1 MKRDQWLK
9 FFDEQPGSV
18 QAYLLSNEAGER
30 ESRAQTELAYENDA
44 WDRVMDV
51 VWDLL
56 FLKTSR
62 GEFVNRVRSMA
73 GDRKS
78 EDVERKILQLVVLP
92 LADLVVWDVE
102 SRLADLGVP
111 QSEIQSIER
120 ISLRPVSYGVAVR
133 RIASAA
139 KISLLGEEAVTRLRD
154 VFVSYIKGVRTEE
167 QVLDILQRKQVEGG
181 LGFAKQQAEAFIE
194 KMREFLGATE
204 VMSETAFAQ
213 WLQDYERESEA
224 DQAVIA
230 SSAARTGD
238 KKTEGMIGEKRER
251 KFDPILESAVD
262 QTLKNINLSIQLD
275 EHLMTRLRNLVSSR
289 LRDVRNREQIFTVLQ
304 REEKVGGM
312 GFDAAEA
319 ERITLVIENA
329 YNENRAAV
337 EQEAHGKI
345 LKIQEEQKSKVEERK
360 ARESEEHAA
369 WYRDK
374 VRASKGEDA
383 LRGIITNTNQRAPVA
398 GAPTLKAPSGV
409 DGITGPGSRLT
420 GLADELGG
428 MDIEAYRRLS
438 RDPQQAAEKV
448 VEKLE
453 TLKRESF
460 DRWTEGV
467 EAWRKSPLQQQ
478 YLKLVTESFSSGKP
492 VAQLVEE
499 KRKTDPRLPS
509 AEELG
514 SIISL
519 NGRIQF

>member
-62 GEFVNRVRSMA
+62 GEFLNRIRSMA

-102 SRLADLGVP
+102 SRLTDLNVP

-139 KISLLGEEAVTRLRD
+139 KISLLGEDAVKRLRD
-154 VFVSYIKGVRTEE
+154 VFISFIKGVRTEA
-167 QVLDILQRKQVEGG
+167 QVLDILQRQQVEGG

-194 KMREFLGATE
+194 KMQEFLGITE
-204 VMSETAFAQ
+204 VMSETTFAQ

-224 DQAVIA
+224 DQATIA
-230 SSAARTGD
+230 SSAAKTGD

-251 KFDPILESAVD
+251 KFDPILEDAVD
-262 QTLKNINLSIQLD
+262 QTVTNIALQATPD
-275 EHLMTRLRNLVSSR
+275 EHLMTRLRNLISSR
-289 LRDVRNREQIFTVLQ
+289 MRDVRNRQQIQTMLQ

-312 GFDAAEA
+312 GFDPAEA
-319 ERITLVIENA
+319 ERIAQVIENT
-329 YNENRAAV
+329 YNEKRAAV
-337 EQEAHGKI
+337 DEEAKGKI

-360 ARESEEHAA
+360 KRESEEHAE
-369 WYRDK
+369 WYREK
-374 VRASKGEDA
+374 VMGSKGEDA
-383 LRGIITNTNQRAPVA
+383 LRNIVTRGNERPIVA
-398 GAPTLKAPSGV
+398 GAPTLMAPSGV
-409 DGITGPGSRLT
+409 DGITGPGTRLT
-420 GLADELGG
+420 GLADELRG
-428 MDIEAYRRLS
+428 MDIEAFRRLS

-448 VEKLE
+448 IEKLD

-460 DRWTEGV
+460 DRWTDGV
-467 EAWRKSPLQQQ
+467 EAWRRSPLQQQ
-478 YLKLVTESFSSGKP
+478 YLKLITESFSSGKP

-499 KRKTDPRLPS
+499 KRKIDPRLPS

-514 SIISL
+514 AIIAL

>member
-30 ESRAQTELAYENDA
+30 ESRAQTELAYDNDA

-62 GEFVNRVRSMA
+62 GEFINRIRSLA
-73 GDRKS
+73 GDRKP

-92 LADLVVWDVE
+92 LGDLVVWDVE
-102 SRLADLGVP
+102 GRLADLGVP

-139 KISLLGEEAVTRLRD
+139 KISLLGEDAVNRLRD
-154 VFVSYIKGVRTEE
+154 VFISFIKGVRTEE

-194 KMREFLGATE
+194 KMKEFLASTE

-213 WLQDYERESEA
+213 WLQDFERESEA
-224 DQAVIA
+224 SQATIA
-230 SSAARTGD
+230 SSAAKTGD

-251 KFDPILESAVD
+251 KFDPVLENAVD
-262 QTLKNINLSIQLD
+262 QCVKNINLKTPLD
-275 EHLMTRLRNLVSSR
+275 DHLMTRLRNLISSR
-289 LRDVRNREQIFTVLQ
+289 LRDVRNRQQILTVLQ

-312 GFDAAEA
+312 GFDPAEA
-319 ERITLVIENA
+319 DRITTVIENT
-329 YNENRAAV
+329 YNEHRAAV
-337 EQEAHGKI
+337 EEEAKSKI
-345 LKIQEEQKSKVEERK
+345 LKIQEEQKAKVEERK
-360 ARESEEHAA
+360 KRESEEHAA
-369 WYRDK
+369 WYREK
-374 VRASKGEDA
+374 VMASKGEDA
-383 LRGIITNTNQRAPVA
+383 LRSIITEGNRTPRAPVPA
-398 GAPTLKAPSGV
+398 SAPAM
-409 DGITGPGSRLT
+409 DGITGPGTRLT
-420 GLADELGG
+420 GLADELRG
-428 MDIEAYRRLS
+428 MDIDSYRRLS
-438 RDPQQAAEKV
+438 RDPAQAAEKV
-448 VEKLE
+448 IEKLE

-467 EAWRKSPLQQQ
+467 EAWRQSPLQQQ

-499 KRKTDPRLPS
+499 KRKTNPNLPS

-514 SIISL
+514 SIIEL